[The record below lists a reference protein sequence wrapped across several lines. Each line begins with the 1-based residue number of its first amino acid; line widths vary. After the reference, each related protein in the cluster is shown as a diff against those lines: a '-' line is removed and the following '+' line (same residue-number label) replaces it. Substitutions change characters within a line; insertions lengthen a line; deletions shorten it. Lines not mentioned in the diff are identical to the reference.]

1 VGEKAFLAEC
11 IESKGR
17 KRWVN
22 SVCVLAFLQRIA
34 QAGEHDGPY
43 FLKRWDLMK
52 ESCSSHFPLF
62 STVTGYFFLV
72 TLCRPGSHAFKPSPP
87 QKDGPVMRQMF
98 L

>member
-1 VGEKAFLAEC
+1 MGEKAFLAEC
-11 IESKGR
+11 IESEGR

-22 SVCVLAFLQRIA
+22 SVRVLAFLQRIA

-52 ESCSSHFPLF
+52 EGCSSHFPLF

-72 TLCRPGSHAFKPSPP
+72 TLCVFVQAAMRPSLRHLK
-87 QKDGPVMRQMF
+87 KTV